1 MMRLTMLRGVAAAAA
16 IGLLPLVGCE
26 RSANGPT
33 SDEAK
38 DGAVT
43 GAGDSPGTESVKLEV
58 ASWDEVQQTIAGHK
72 GKVVVLDLWNST
84 CEPCIKE
91 LPGLAKL
98 HQEMGSDVACLTLN
112 LDYIGLA
119 DEPPQTHRETATKIL
134 ASKQVHCQNFLSSD
148 SDEEIYKKVGAA
160 AVPVVLVY
168 DREGKLAR
176 RFDNEASE
184 YGEEGFTYEQHI
196 IPFVK
201 DLAAKGS

>member
-1 MMRLTMLRGVAAAAA
+1 MRHLAFYDGLLVAIAISVAACA
-16 IGLLPLVGCE
+16 GCE
-26 RSANGPT
+26 RTANGPG
-33 SDEAK
+33 SEKK
-38 DGAVT
+38 DGDAAT
-43 GAGDSPGTESVKLEV
+43 SAAGGSKGTELQI
-58 ASWDEVQQTIAGHK
+58 ASWEEVQKTVAAHQ

-98 HQEMGSDVACLTLN
+98 HEEMGSDVACLTLN

-119 DEPPQTHRETATKIL
+119 DEPPQTHRETAAKIL

-148 SDEEIYKKVGAA
+148 SDEEVYKKVGAA

-201 DLAAKGS
+201 ELAAKES